1 MAEIS
6 TVAQAEFI
14 EATMGG
20 RRGGEGVSTI
30 WWVQNTQQIISQ
42 LKLSLTDL
50 QCL

>member
-14 EATMGG
+14 EATGG
-20 RRGGEGVSTI
+20 GGEGGGVLTI
-30 WWVQNTQQIISQ
+30 CWVQNTQQIISQ